1 MQEIYQ
7 EKDDEDFGKLA
18 INLPIGRF
26 QLVAIAHKGDDP
38 VAIESQNLASFPG
51 QKVTDMVYTSMTL
64 DINTSKHTF
73 SCPMERAV
81 AAFTLNSKDVS
92 PERAAAVRATFKS
105 HCSYQFDPSTSF
117 IPSAGEYSSIITIFS
132 SGVGNT
138 RKMTF
143 YTLHAQP
150 EQDEVE
156 ILVEMLDTEG
166 EVFNSFDF

>member
-1 MQEIYQ
+1 MADDDGGETTVDENASALKKANYFTRLSIAIFPLSGVGEVQEIYQ

-81 AAFTLNSKDVS
+81 AAFTL
-92 PERAAAVRATFKS
+92 
-105 HCSYQFDPSTSF
+105 
-117 IPSAGEYSSIITIFS
+117 
-132 SGVGNT
+132 
-138 RKMTF
+138 
-143 YTLHAQP
+143 
-150 EQDEVE
+150 
-156 ILVEMLDTEG
+156 
-166 EVFNSFDF
+166 